1 MCNKVVCDDK
11 EVSGQR
17 SGQERTTEK
26 QEPNAKTWAK
36 SLCFAPRHLP
46 QNKSQTTF
54 IQPFHRDSS
63 HRFHKTIVVRDTS
76 TRHNACTRHDPTVHW
91 ATPNY
96 ITPLQIRFSTFFDT
110 TKRLSGRTQRLV
122 RHFPSRSFTFFHSL
136 EHVTM

>member
-1 MCNKVVCDDK
+1 MTRRSAGKGADRNAQQKSK
-11 EVSGQR
+11 NPTQRHGQNHYVLR
-17 SGQERTTEK
+17 
-26 QEPNAKTWAK
+26 PAIFPKT
-36 SLCFAPRHLP
+36 SPRQHSY
-46 QNKSQTTF
+46 SQ
-54 IQPFHRDSS
+54 FHRDSS

-91 ATPNY
+91 ATRNY

-122 RHFPSRSFTFFHSL
+122 GHFPSRSFTFFHSL